1 MVTAIQER
9 FFFQHYGL
17 TNQDLETYL
26 AAALSA
32 GGDYADL
39 YFEYLTSTSLMVD
52 ESLVKSASQ
61 GISAGCGVRV
71 VSGERT
77 GYAYTDDLSPQRI
90 LHAART
96 AALIASAPAKTTVAG
111 FQQKPLRRKIVGVG
125 IPSAIAG
132 NDAHAAARRNSLRGG
147 FHQRLIHHQR
157 SRGQVFEIKV
167 GVVATRRKRRAQII
181 LKILIRK
188 TVVLEEETFLVGS
201 HHIWMPL
208 TLQTT
213 RSAYLHYPMS
223 GTVSV

>member
-1 MVTAIQER
+1 MVTANQTSHNER
-9 FFFQHYGL
+9 FFFEHYGL
-17 TNQDLETYL
+17 TNHDLENYL

-96 AALIASAPAKTTVAG
+96 AALIASAPANSWPIYSG
-111 FQQKPLRRKIVGVG
+111 PPRMCCSDCG
-125 IPSAIAG
+125 PSI
-132 NDAHAAARRNSLRGG
+132 SL
-147 FHQRLIHHQR
+147 
-157 SRGQVFEIKV
+157 SRG
-167 GVVATRRKRRAQII
+167 
-181 LKILIRK
+181 
-188 TVVLEEETFLVGS
+188 
-201 HHIWMPL
+201 
-208 TLQTT
+208 
-213 RSAYLHYPMS
+213 
-223 GTVSV
+223 

>member
-1 MVTAIQER
+1 MVTTQQAH
-9 FFFQHYGL
+9 FFFEHYGL
-17 TNQDLETYL
+17 TNQDLENYL

-96 AALIASAPAKTTVAG
+96 AALIASAPAKSTAAC
-111 FQQKPLRRKIVGVG
+111 
-125 IPSAIAG
+125 IPSLYHRWTPTLLRKSNSSCVAIARL
-132 NDAHAAARRNSLRGG
+132 ARTIRELRK
-147 FHQRLIHHQR
+147 F
-157 SRGQVFEIKV
+157 
-167 GVVATRRKRRAQII
+167 APA
-181 LKILIRK
+181 
-188 TVVLEEETFLVGS
+188 
-201 HHIWMPL
+201 MP
-208 TLQTT
+208 TN
-213 RSAYLHYPMS
+213 
-223 GTVSV
+223 

>member
-1 MVTAIQER
+1 MVTANQQR
-9 FFFQHYGL
+9 FFFEHYGL
-17 TNQDLETYL
+17 TNHDLETYL

-96 AALIASAPAKTTVAG
+96 AALIASAPAKSTVADSSRN
-111 FQQKPLRRKIVGVG
+111 LRAVF
-125 IPSAIAG
+125 IPW
-132 NDAHAAARRNSLRGG
+132 RCLR
-147 FHQRLIHHQR
+147 
-157 SRGQVFEIKV
+157 
-167 GVVATRRKRRAQII
+167 
-181 LKILIRK
+181 
-188 TVVLEEETFLVGS
+188 
-201 HHIWMPL
+201 WML
-208 TLQTT
+208 TLLP
-213 RSAYLHYPMS
+213 RLNC
-223 GTVSV
+223 